1 VSWFSAVVPEN
12 SLGLPVLLALCQSV
26 AIATKVSDRVN
37 HQMGTLYAQSQEA
50 LGEFGRASWVGVVSD
65 FNLH

>member
-1 VSWFSAVVPEN
+1 
-12 SLGLPVLLALCQSV
+12 LGLPVLLALCQSV

-50 LGEFGRASWVGVVSD
+50 LGEFGRASWVDVVSD